1 MSFLSIKKYFKIYLD
16 PVRTGT
22 WPFILSHSQ
31 QNYKPTK
38 IQIVVKGMHFEIAV
52 YVLSHFTN
60 LYVITEKFPLT
71 WISGDIWAEITSK
84 TFQWQKKANP
94 CGRLSL

>member
-31 QNYKPTK
+31 QNYKPIK
-38 IQIVVKGMHFEIAV
+38 IQIVVTGMHFETAA
-52 YVLSHFTN
+52 YVVSHFTH
-60 LYVITEKFPLT
+60 LYVITKDF
-71 WISGDIWAEITSK
+71 S
-84 TFQWQKKANP
+84 
-94 CGRLSL
+94 